1 MFTSL
6 LHNPF
11 VLISHI
17 APNYI
22 EKHERERKKEKDIDR
37 TNEKDKHTHIRNMTV
52 RISPYKEYRS
62 YSQDWSMNVISHK
75 NDIV

>member
-1 MFTSL
+1 
-6 LHNPF
+6 

-62 YSQDWSMNVISHK
+62 YSQD
-75 NDIV
+75 

>member
-1 MFTSL
+1 
-6 LHNPF
+6 

-22 EKHERERKKEKDIDR
+22 EKHERERKKERKKEKDIHR
-37 TNEKDKHTHIRNMTV
+37 TNEKDKHTYIRNMTV